1 MKEKRIFRWLAPLML
16 FLALMLV
23 PGVKAQAANR
33 TLALNDAWASG
44 SISEGGVDFWT
55 VNLPK
60 AGFLTVT
67 YQGWSIR
74 DSYIE
79 VKDED
84 QVTTFWSG
92 NVYYSSNVD
101 PKTAS
106 ETFAFER
113 GKYVLKVHPSGS
125 NSGAYKIKASFTA
138 ANNQEVEP
146 NNDYETARQLKA
158 NTTIMGFISE
168 TDRYDFYKITIPFKQ
183 NVKIIFT
190 SRIRDAYL
198 AVYDHNFIA
207 ESNELN
213 VWYAS
218 ESDPKTGVYEAVL
231 NKGTYYIR
239 IRPSGDNCGRYQIKA
254 FYRTASNVKVSSLSI
269 SGKKQL
275 VAGTSTTLK
284 AVVSPSNAS
293 KKSVTWKSSNTS
305 VATVSASGKVTAK
318 LPGKTVITATAKDG
332 SGKKKSC
339 TVIVVPR
346 RHTSL
351 TTAKLFSKRAIV
363 VWNKQKG
370 VSGYQIQ
377 YSRNSSFRGAK
388 TLTKSAS
395 YNAVNLSNLAKTK
408 YYVRIRAYKK
418 IGSRTYYG
426 SWSKAAGL
434 NMR

>member
-23 PGVKAQAANR
+23 PGVNAQAANK
-33 TLALNDAWASG
+33 TLALNDTYVNGWLGQGES
-44 SISEGGVDFWT
+44 DFYT
-55 VNLPK
+55 ITLPK
-60 AGFLTVT
+60 AGFLHVT
-67 YQGWSIR
+67 YQGWSIG
-74 DSYIE
+74 DSYFQVLDNDME
-79 VKDED
+79 TSFWKQELWTSTNENPLTSGKDF
-84 QVTTFWSG
+84 V
-92 NVYYSSNVD
+92 
-101 PKTAS
+101 
-106 ETFAFER
+106 FEA
-113 GKYVLKVHPSGS
+113 GKYIIKVWGYGDHTGKYRLKANFSP
-125 NSGAYKIKASFTA
+125 

-146 NNDYETARQLKA
+146 NDGFETARTLKSNVRITGLLSA
-158 NTTIMGFISE
+158 
-168 TDRYDFYKITIPFKQ
+168 TDRYDFYKITVPFKQ
-183 NVKIIFT
+183 KVKITYT
-190 SRIRDAYL
+190 SRISDTYYAI
-198 AVYDHNFIA
+198 YDKNYIMLK
-207 ESNELN
+207 EQE
-213 VWYAS
+213 VWTAS
-218 ESDPKTGVYEAVL
+218 ESNPLTSVYEEIL

-239 IRPSGDNCGRYQIKA
+239 IRPYGDGCGRYQLKA
-254 FYRTASNVKVSSLSI
+254 SYRTASNVKVSSLSI

-284 AVVSPSNAS
+284 AVASPSNAS
-293 KKSVTWKSSNTS
+293 NKSVTWKSSNTS

-332 SGKKKSC
+332 SGTKKSC

-351 TTAKLFSKRAIV
+351 TTAKLSSKRAIV

-395 YNAVNLSNLAKTK
+395 YNVVNLSNLAKTK